1 MTSSDMIVGLGD
13 RQYRVERD
21 WARLPRTMAWG
32 FISQLAV
39 DGLGRVH
46 VLQRSEPPILVF
58 DPDGSFAFAYGEG
71 RIIDGHGISIDRQ
84 DRVFVVDRD
93 AHEIVVFDRDGTE
106 LFALGARG
114 RPSFGAPFNHPTDV
128 AVAPDGEI
136 YVSDGY
142 GNAHVHRFSADG
154 RHISTWGG
162 PGEGDGQFMTPHAVW
177 VLEDGRVLVVD
188 RENERVQVFDRE
200 GKFLANWGGF
210 FHPMDLYVDDRGMI
224 FVTDQVP
231 RIAMLNG
238 DGKLAG
244 RCRGA
249 INGAHGLWGDRS
261 GNLFLAEL
269 PPARITKLARLAA

>member
-1 MTSSDMIVGLGD
+1 VTTSDMIVGLGD
-13 RQYRVERD
+13 RHYRVERD
-21 WARLPRTMAWG
+21 WAQLPATMTWG

-46 VLQRSEPPILVF
+46 VLQRSDPPVLVF
-58 DPDGSFAFAYGEG
+58 DPDGSFAFSYGAG

-93 AHEIVVFDRDGTE
+93 AHEIVVFDRDGHE
-106 LFALGARG
+106 LFALGQRG
-114 RPSFGAPFNHPTDV
+114 RPRFGAPFNHPTDV

-154 RHISTWGG
+154 KYIATWGG
-162 PGEGDGQFMTPHAVW
+162 PGEGDSQFMTPHAIW
-177 VLEDGRVLVVD
+177 VLDDGRVLVVD

-200 GKFLANWGGF
+200 GRHLANWGGF
-210 FHPMDLYVDDRGMI
+210 FHPMDLYVDERGMI

-231 RIAMLNG
+231 RIAMLSG
-238 DGKLAG
+238 DGTLAG

-249 INGAHGLWGDRS
+249 INGAHGLWGDRE

-269 PPARITKLARLAA
+269 PPARVTKLARLAA

>member
-1 MTSSDMIVGLGD
+1 MTASEMIVGLGD
-13 RQYRVERD
+13 RRYRVERD
-21 WARLPRTMAWG
+21 WARLPPTMAWG

-46 VLQRSEPPILVF
+46 VLQRSDPPVLVF
-58 DPDGSFAFAYGEG
+58 DADGSFAFSYGSG
-71 RIIDGHGISIDRQ
+71 RIIDGHGISIDRRE
-84 DRVFVVDRD
+84 RVFVVDRD
-93 AHEIVVFDRDGTE
+93 AHEIVVFDRDGNE
-106 LFALGARG
+106 LFALGERG
-114 RPSFGAPFNHPTDV
+114 NPRFGAPFNHPTDV

-154 RHISTWGG
+154 EHISTWGG
-162 PGEGDGQFMTPHAVW
+162 AGEGEGLFMTPHAVW
-177 VLEDGRVLVVD
+177 VLEDSRVLVVD

-200 GKFLANWGGF
+200 GKYLASWGGF

-231 RIAMLNG
+231 RIAMLKD
-238 DGKLAG
+238 DGVLAG

-249 INGAHGLWGDRS
+249 INGAHGLWGDRA

-269 PPARITKLARLAA
+269 PPARVTKLARLAG